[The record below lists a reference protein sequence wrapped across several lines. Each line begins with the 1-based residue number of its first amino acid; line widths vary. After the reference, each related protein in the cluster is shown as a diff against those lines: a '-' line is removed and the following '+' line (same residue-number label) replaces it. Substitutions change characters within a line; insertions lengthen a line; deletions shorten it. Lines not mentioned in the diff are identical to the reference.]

1 MVKLLIFGVFFNL
14 IIPSII
20 VSGKPIPVPT
30 YSSVK
35 KQHKITLLDD
45 YSYEIEITQATTIF
59 DAKGISHAS
68 YQFIIDQFTEIDHF
82 EVRII
87 NPINDKV
94 IKKIK
99 SKDLKE
105 RSLIDNG
112 SIYQDIIL
120 KYFNMEP
127 SSFPVRVEMAVNIR
141 KSGNFYFPTWY
152 PQNYHFQKVEAASLE
167 INYPTALGIRH
178 KSQLFEG
185 DFNQE
190 SDGETQTLSWTVAN
204 VPPSDMDTE
213 ESSLTR
219 ITLAPVKFGMDGFE
233 ADMGTWKSFG
243 LWFYQLNQGRSELPE
258 SFRKEIQNMVK
269 DAVNEKEK
277 IQILYQYLQKNYRY
291 VSIQLGLGGWRPMP
305 SEEVLSKKY
314 GDCKGLTLFM
324 QAMLDEVGI
333 SADYTLVRAGDDATF
348 DQHFP
353 SNQFNHAILRVR
365 LGQEKYWLECTSSQL
380 PAGFLGSFT
389 KNRNVLVITPE
400 GGEIDHTPAYSEPD
414 FNRTKINASIILRED
429 GNAQIDG
436 AISYHGFPAETIIM
450 KTFDKKEQEV
460 YNVFSAQIG
469 NNGLVINELLLD
481 NTIQWQKIST
491 SLQFSGIVLR
501 YFRNTGKRVFLPL
514 SWLNWSHESGNPSG
528 VYEEEV
534 TIRKHRILAIES
546 IPDNI
551 SIQEK
556 TYDLNVFIQ
565 IGEKDIVITKHV
577 EIKKPSSLTEEDEKE
592 LIKTIQQ
599 KLTGELIFTK
609 L

>member
-1 MVKLLIFGVFFNL
+1 MVRLLIFGVFFNL

-20 VSGKPIPVPT
+20 VCGKPIPIPS
-30 YSSVK
+30 YSSVT
-35 KQHKITLLDD
+35 KQHKITLLED
-45 YSYEIEITQATTIF
+45 YSYEIEIIQTTNVF
-59 DAKGISHAS
+59 DARGISHAS
-68 YQFIIDQFTEIDHF
+68 YQLFIDQFTTLDHF
-82 EVRII
+82 EVQII
-87 NPINDKV
+87 NPINGKTL
-94 IKKIK
+94 KKIK

-105 RSLIDNG
+105 RSVIDNG
-112 SIYQDIIL
+112 SIYQDIVL
-120 KYFNMEP
+120 KYFTMEP
-127 SSFPVRVEMAVNIR
+127 STFPVRVEMAVTIK
-141 KSGNFYFPTWY
+141 KSGNFYFPIWH
-152 PQNYHFQKVEAASLE
+152 PQNYHNQSVETASLE

-185 DFNQE
+185 DFNQK
-190 SDGETQTLSWTVAN
+190 SDGETQMLSWTVAN
-204 VPPSDMDTE
+204 VPPTDRGTE
-213 ESSLTR
+213 ESSLTT
-219 ITLAPVKFGMDGFE
+219 ITLAPEKFSMDGFK
-233 ADMGTWKSFG
+233 ADMDTWKDFG

-258 SFRKEIQNMVK
+258 SFRKEIQHMVK

-324 QAMLDEVGI
+324 LAMLEEVGI
-333 SADYTLVRAGDDATF
+333 NAQYTLVRAGDDATF

-353 SNQFNHAILRVR
+353 SNQFNHAILRVS
-365 LGQEKYWLECTSSQL
+365 LGQEKYWLECTSSHL

-400 GGEIDHTPAYSEPD
+400 GGEMDHTPAYSDPD
-414 FNRTKINASIILRED
+414 FNRTKINASIVLRED

-436 AISYHGFPAETIIM
+436 TISYHGFPAETITM
-450 KTFDKKEQEV
+450 KTFDKKEAEV
-460 YNVFSAQIG
+460 YNVFNAQIG

-481 NTIQWQKIST
+481 NTIQWQEIST
-491 SLQFSGIVLR
+491 LLQFSGIVLR

-514 SWLNWSHESGNPSG
+514 SWLNWNQDTGNSSG

-534 TIRKHRILAIES
+534 SIRKHRMLAIES

-551 SIQEK
+551 NIQEK
-556 TYDLNVFIQ
+556 NYDLNVFIQ
-565 IGEKDIVITKHV
+565 IGEQDIVITKHV
-577 EIKKPSSLTEEDEKE
+577 EIKKPASLTEEEEKE